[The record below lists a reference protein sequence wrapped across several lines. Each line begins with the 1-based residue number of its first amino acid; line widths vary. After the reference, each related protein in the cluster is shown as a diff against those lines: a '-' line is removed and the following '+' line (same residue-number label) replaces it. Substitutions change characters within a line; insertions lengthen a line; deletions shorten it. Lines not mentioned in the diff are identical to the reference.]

1 MLLEQ
6 KRASAWRIMIKTWGE
21 ILLGGM
27 SKNKPTQFFDSQMY
41 LPAIL
46 ALEIS
51 TTTVKYT
58 GSGKN
63 SIKIMER

>member
-6 KRASAWRIMIKTWGE
+6 KRASAWRIMIKTWWKN
-21 ILLGGM
+21 LLGDM

-41 LPAIL
+41 FPAIL

-51 TTTVKYT
+51 TTTVEYT

-63 SIKIMER
+63 SIKILER

>member
-21 ILLGGM
+21 MLLGGM
-27 SKNKPTQFFDSQMY
+27 SKNKPTQFFDSRMY

-51 TTTVKYT
+51 TTTV
-58 GSGKN
+58 
-63 SIKIMER
+63 

>member
-41 LPAIL
+41 LPTIL

-51 TTTVKYT
+51 TTTVENT

-63 SIKIMER
+63 SIKILER